1 MSYQRSIWN
10 DLFLNVEN
18 VLKKVDFPLQSNPLD
33 FHIKP
38 DI

>member
-1 MSYQRSIWN
+1 MSYQQSIWN

-18 VLKKVDFPLQSNPLD
+18 ALERVDLLLQSNPLD